1 MRDHPQIA
9 AFRQAA
15 ELMRDQRYL
24 CRNDDDEISFLQA
37 LADVVREIS
46 YHLDAVQALSLH
58 GMAAYCNAAGL
69 QPWGGNAN
77 AELILMT
84 AVDAAIEQRIATAA
98 TARNT
103 GHSTGASK

>member
-1 MRDHPQIA
+1 MDDHPQVA

-15 ELMRDQRYL
+15 ELMRDQRYW
-24 CRNDDDEISFLQA
+24 CRNDGNEINFLQA
-37 LADVVREIS
+37 LADLVREVS
-46 YHLDAVQALSLH
+46 YHLDAVQALNFH

-69 QPWGGNAN
+69 QPWGGHAN

-84 AVDAAIEQRIATAA
+84 AVDAAIEQHIATAT

-103 GHSTGASK
+103 GHSTGAPK